1 MTIGHTAP
9 AKRQLACNNN
19 GGPGSCDTLDNAGEY
34 VPDTGIALG
43 GLRAL
48 TYGVPMNHHVTVL

>member
-19 GGPGSCDTLDNAGEY
+19 GGPGSGDTLDQ
-34 VPDTGIALG
+34 
-43 GLRAL
+43 RR
-48 TYGVPMNHHVTVL
+48 